1 MLSINASLYADYK
14 PRYGLNENKM
24 NSLKIVVVFYLIFT
38 LSLNRKKVGREQEF

>member
-1 MLSINASLYADYK
+1 MLIIIKNTKKIHNKIVDL
-14 PRYGLNENKM
+14 ENKM